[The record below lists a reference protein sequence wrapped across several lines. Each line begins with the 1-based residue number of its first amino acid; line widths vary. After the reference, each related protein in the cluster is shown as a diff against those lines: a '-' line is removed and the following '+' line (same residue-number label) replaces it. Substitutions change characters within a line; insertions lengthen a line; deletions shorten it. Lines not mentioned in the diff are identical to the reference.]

1 MKKISMDRP
10 QELPRLILTAL
21 AIRLPL
27 IVTVMELPSV
37 RRQPTLTPMAIP
49 QLPTVTA
56 MATQRVQPKV
66 IRIVMVTPLPL
77 IMIATEEALARR
89 VVTLITME
97 IQLQTIETAMVSPL
111 VHQIATPTH
120 TVIHPHNSVVITA
133 A

>member
-1 MKKISMDRP
+1 MDRP
-10 QELPRLILTAL
+10 QELPRPILTAL
-21 AIRLPL
+21 AIRPPL
-27 IVTVMELPSV
+27 IVTIMELPSV

-97 IQLQTIETAMVSPL
+97 IQLQTIETAMVSP
-111 VHQIATPTH
+111 
-120 TVIHPHNSVVITA
+120 
-133 A
+133 